1 MLGCL
6 GRLSAEAYT
15 ACGALCAYPAN
26 AVHGWEPEIGW
37 SLTDESVTCRRCQR
51 ALKWFT
57 VEASFG
63 RVRFGVAARDE
74 EDAKDRFI
82 DAALKDPD
90 ILLKGLEFERI
101 DPVS

>member
-1 MLGCL
+1 MTGNV
-6 GRLSAEAYT
+6 GRLYSDAYT

-26 AVHGWEPEIGW
+26 EVHGWEPEIGW
-37 SLTDESVTCRRCQR
+37 APTDESVTCRRCQR

-63 RVRFGVAARDE
+63 RVRFGVAARDA

-82 DAALKDPD
+82 DKALKDPD
-90 ILLKGLEFERI
+90 IVLRHMEFERV
-101 DPVS
+101 DPVP